1 VHEGFKNAMSAIV
14 DSNVTTALTALVLYA
29 IGTGPVQGFAVT
41 LLIGLAASMVSA
53 VFVTRTFFLVWLWV
67 RPTLSTI
74 PMRTIGFLSRAK
86 IDFLAI
92 RRWALGVSAALIVPG
107 LVWLTLEG
115 VTYSIEFTGGAM
127 VHVQTADGIGADRLR
142 SAMQVAG
149 LDGAE
154 IQRFGSDREYV
165 IRARLDG
172 RTVEDGATEAVTSAV
187 DAALERELGAGS
199 YQLGRTGAVGPKV
212 SSELQRK
219 ALIAIA
225 VSFATTLIYLAFR
238 FEWRFGL
245 AAVLATA
252 HDVLATV
259 AFIRY
264 LDLEVSLLV
273 VAAIL
278 TVLGYSLN
286 DTIVIFDRVR
296 DNLHRRASRGFAEIL
311 NVSINETLPRT
322 VLTGGTTIATALV
335 LSFFAGT
342 VIKPFALVMS
352 FGIVVGT
359 FSSIFFAPPIL
370 YWIFERV
377 AKTRHVERTIEG
389 KLGLG
394 DVKG

>member
-1 VHEGFKNAMSAIV
+1 MSAIV
-14 DSNVTTALTALVLYA
+14 DSNVTTALTALVLYK

-41 LLIGLAASMVSA
+41 LLVGLAASMLSA
-53 VFVTRTFFLVWLWV
+53 VFVTRTFFLVWLRV
-67 RPTLSTI
+67 RPALRTI
-74 PMRTIGFLSRAK
+74 PMRTLGFLSRAK
-86 IDFLAI
+86 VDFLAI
-92 RRWALGVSAALIVPG
+92 RRWALGSSAALIVPG
-107 LVWLTLEG
+107 LVWLVVQG
-115 VTYSIEFTGGAM
+115 VTYSIEFTGGTM
-127 VHVQTADGIGADRLR
+127 VHVQTADGVGADRIR
-142 SAMQVAG
+142 SAMQMAG

-172 RTVEDGATEAVTSAV
+172 TTMEDGSTEAVTAAV

-199 YQLGRTGAVGPKV
+199 YQLGRSGGVGPKV
-212 SSELQRK
+212 SSELQQK

-252 HDVLATV
+252 HDILATV

-264 LDLEVSLLV
+264 VNLEVSLVV
-273 VAAIL
+273 VAAML

-296 DNLHRRASRGFAEIL
+296 DNLRHRAKRGFAEIL

-335 LSFFAGT
+335 LSFLAGT

-359 FSSIFFAPPIL
+359 FSSIFVAPPIL
-370 YWIFERV
+370 YWIFQR
-377 AKTRHVERTIEG
+377 ATKTRYVEHTLEG

-394 DVKG
+394 DVNA